1 MTYSID
7 RPSQAE
13 GDRDTIE
20 ADLRRFEPGDAT
32 AAAEP
37 PAAGRPRTAAADEPG
52 YSLDKP
58 SQAEGDRETIDAAL
72 RRREA
77 GG

>member
-1 MTYSID
+1 MTYSIG

-20 ADLRRFEPGDAT
+20 ADLRRFESGDAP

-37 PAAGRPRTAAADEPG
+37 PAAADEPG